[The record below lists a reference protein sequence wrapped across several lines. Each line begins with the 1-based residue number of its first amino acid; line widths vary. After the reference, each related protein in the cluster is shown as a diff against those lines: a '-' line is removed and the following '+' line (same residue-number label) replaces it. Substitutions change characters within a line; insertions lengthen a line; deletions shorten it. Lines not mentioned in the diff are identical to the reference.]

1 MEPEFGF
8 FYVIMD
14 LIQTQTRVHSLTEEQ
29 LSQPDHMKEE
39 THTKRNVNGKLICW
53 NTDTYWINTNRK
65 GWSQATKM
73 SFFSVV
79 KKENLQ

>member
-8 FYVIMD
+8 LYVIMD

-39 THTKRNVNGKLICW
+39 THTKGNVNSKLICC
-53 NTDTYWINTNRK
+53 NTDTYWINTNI
-65 GWSQATKM
+65 
-73 SFFSVV
+73 FSHQLV
-79 KKENLQ
+79 KYFPMLQNKIIY